1 MKFTNLLLKNDHL
14 RKKLEYTQ
22 LFIIVC
28 YLYVYIILLNTC
40 RLKAHMINLLL
51 FFVCLFF

>member
-22 LFIIVC
+22 FKKIA
-28 YLYVYIILLNTC
+28 
-40 RLKAHMINLLL
+40 K
-51 FFVCLFF
+51 FVMF